1 METKIPIRDIM
12 TRRVVTADPDTNVAD
27 ISRKMLKENVGCI
40 IVVEDNQPI
49 GIITERDIVRK
60 LVSKDLNPTATTIK
74 ELMAEP
80 IITVPHDMSLLD
92 VTKKM
97 AQMNI
102 RRFPVVKN
110 GKMVGIVSET
120 DIVSVSSDLDRIRAE
135 LIEMSRGRIMT
146 PQGDRL
152 PEQGVCE
159 KCGELSE
166 RLEVVDGVAL
176 CEVCR
181 YEFRR

>member
-1 METKIPIRDIM
+1 METKIPVSEIM

-27 ISRKMLKENVGCI
+27 IARRMAEENVGCI
-40 IVVEDNQPI
+40 IVKDNGQPI

-60 LVSKDLNPTATTIK
+60 LVSKDLKPTSVTIR
-74 ELMAEP
+74 ELMSEP
-80 IITVPHDMSLLD
+80 IITVSPDTSLLD

-97 AQMNI
+97 SQLDI
-102 RRFPVVKN
+102 RRFPVVKG
-110 GKMVGIVSET
+110 GKMIGIVSET
-120 DIVSVSSDLDRIRAE
+120 DVVSVSSDLELIRAE

-146 PQGDRL
+146 QSDRL

-166 RLEVVDGVAL
+166 RLEVVDDQAL
-176 CEVCR
+176 CEICR
-181 YEFRR
+181 YEFRK